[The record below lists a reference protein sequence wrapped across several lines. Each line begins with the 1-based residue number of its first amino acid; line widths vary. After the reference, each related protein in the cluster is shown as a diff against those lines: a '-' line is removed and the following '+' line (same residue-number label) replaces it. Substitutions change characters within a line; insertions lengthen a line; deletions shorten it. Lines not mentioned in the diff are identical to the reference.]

1 MRKWGSERHVKQIM
15 EKWSSLSLTSRSL
28 PPSRA
33 NDILNVNTAVIW
45 SGLVGSK
52 ITSSWLVAAAAVTIG
67 ASSLTR
73 ARCSISSLPHSNF
86 PSRKLRTRL
95 LPPLSLVTI
104 SRPVDVRSTALRRF
118 SAVDA
123 ANRASRGW
131 SSGGAVSGQ
140 DAVGSESGRTI
151 GRTSVAKGP
160 SFQNRKSSRG
170 RKEGK
175 GRRAACG
182 GGSRKGHKSDA

>member
-15 EKWSSLSLTSRSL
+15 EKWSSLSLTSHRSL

-52 ITSSWLVAAAAVTIG
+52 ITSSWLVAAVTIG
-67 ASSLTR
+67 A
-73 ARCSISSLPHSNF
+73 RCSLVRALLSHRFLIRTFQAANYARDCCPSFARYNF
-86 PSRKLRTRL
+86 SASRCTLYSPRYGGG
-95 LPPLSLVTI
+95 
-104 SRPVDVRSTALRRF
+104 DARF

-131 SSGGAVSGQ
+131 SSVGAVSGQ
-140 DAVGSESGRTI
+140 DAVGSESGRTDD
-151 GRTSVAKGP
+151 RANERCQRSLVPKPKELT
-160 SFQNRKSSRG
+160 
-170 RKEGK
+170 RKEG
-175 GRRAACG
+175 
-182 GGSRKGHKSDA
+182 RKGEGAGRAIKATRD

>member
-52 ITSSWLVAAAAVTIG
+52 ITSSWLVAVAVTTG

-95 LPPLSLVTI
+95 LPLSLVTI

-131 SSGGAVSGQ
+131 SSVGAVSGQ
-140 DAVGSESGRTI
+140 DAVGSESGRTDD
-151 GRTSVAKGP
+151 RANERCQRSLVPKPKELT
-160 SFQNRKSSRG
+160 RKKG
-170 RKEGK
+170 RKGEARGVRRREQEGP
-175 GRRAACG
+175 
-182 GGSRKGHKSDA
+182 

>member
-67 ASSLTR
+67 ASSLVRVALSHRFLIRTFQAANY
-73 ARCSISSLPHSNF
+73 ARDCC
-86 PSRKLRTRL
+86 PSRSLQFL
-95 LPPLSLVTI
+95 GQSMYAPPRYGGFQPWM
-104 SRPVDVRSTALRRF
+104 RPTELAGDGRMVVGRS
-118 SAVDA
+118 
-123 ANRASRGW
+123 GEW
-131 SSGGAVSGQ
+131 
-140 DAVGSESGRTI
+140 SGR
-151 GRTSVAKGP
+151 
-160 SFQNRKSSRG
+160 SR
-170 RKEGK
+170 E
-175 GRRAACG
+175 
-182 GGSRKGHKSDA
+182 